1 MTELFGKTKS
11 DKLAEEN
18 TTARKIVQEI
28 LQYGVS
34 ERQKQL
40 ILYYLSLELENID
53 QVQTISSALKEIC
66 PEMTI
71 TGVYEGNK

>member
-53 QVQTISSALKEIC
+53 QVQTISSLANTSF
-66 PEMTI
+66 P
-71 TGVYEGNK
+71 